1 MMDYYGFESDAK
13 NSDSNDEHIT
23 YTRQYYPRGAIIAAL
38 NLAIDSFK
46 TFTELAILPEGT
58 QGHLPNLDLIN
69 TITTVASQSGVNQVS
84 LSKTDTFPCTY
95 HALAVHPPH
104 SILTPSILSAPRCLC
119 ATRTAQLVCVHAQSG
134 ARCAA

>member
-1 MMDYYGFESDAK
+1 MTSPARQHYNDTGIKAFMMDYYGFEADAK
-13 NSDSNDEHIT
+13 NSAAQHDNDAAIT

-69 TITTVASQSGVNQVS
+69 TITTVASQSGVNQVT
-84 LSKTDTFPCTY
+84 LSKTDNFPCK
-95 HALAVHPPH
+95 
-104 SILTPSILSAPRCLC
+104 
-119 ATRTAQLVCVHAQSG
+119 
-134 ARCAA
+134 